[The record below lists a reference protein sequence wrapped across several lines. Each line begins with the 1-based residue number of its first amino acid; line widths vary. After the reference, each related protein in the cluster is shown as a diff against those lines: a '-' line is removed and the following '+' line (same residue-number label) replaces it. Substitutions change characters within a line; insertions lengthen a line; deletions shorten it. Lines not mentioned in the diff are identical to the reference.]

1 MATEHVVLTKLYY
14 HDNYPTHRRKH
25 LVLMKPTYLTLFG
38 SVRNK
43 GGNRDLVG
51 TISKITGGSQLGIA
65 FLICTIPRYLSKVIS
80 SWYAAHWLSIAV
92 LTVYHFLSYQEGIV
106 EVSSLNDGNFF
117 NETNH
122 YTVTDN
128 YSFTKCKLF
137 VKVKVPLL

>member
-1 MATEHVVLTKLYY
+1 
-14 HDNYPTHRRKH
+14 
-25 LVLMKPTYLTLFG
+25 MKPTYLTLFG
-38 SVRNK
+38 SVSNK
-43 GGNRDLVG
+43 VGNRHLVG
-51 TISKITGGSQLGIA
+51 TIGKITGGSQLGIA

-92 LTVYHFLSYQEGIV
+92 LTVYQFLSYQEGIV
-106 EVSSLNDGNFF
+106 EVPSLNDGNFF

-122 YTVTDN
+122 YTVTNN